1 MKKIQM
7 PAFCSLQKFKAVLG
21 YQFLTII
28 LLHIFD
34 SKNKKEKRE
43 KEKSLGSIDLVLR
56 MARDTHCPLFQEC

>member
-28 LLHIFD
+28 HLCIFD
-34 SKNKKEKRE
+34 SKNKKEKKKKR
-43 KEKSLGSIDLVLR
+43 KIPGK
-56 MARDTHCPLFQEC
+56 H